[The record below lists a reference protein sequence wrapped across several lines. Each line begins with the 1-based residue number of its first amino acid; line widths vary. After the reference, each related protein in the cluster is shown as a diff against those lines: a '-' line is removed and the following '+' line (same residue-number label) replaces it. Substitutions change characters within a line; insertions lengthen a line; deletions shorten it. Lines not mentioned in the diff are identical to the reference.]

1 MYLFR
6 VRRNIGRF
14 DMAVRIIAGSI
25 LIALGALRAL
35 PGSYIGAA
43 IAVIIGAFLIIE
55 GVARY

>member
-1 MYLFR
+1 MYLFS
-6 VRRNIGRF
+6 VKRNIGRF
-14 DMAVRIIAGSI
+14 DMVIRIIVGSI
-25 LIALGALRAL
+25 LVALGALRAV